1 MIRTFTCAMI
11 LAALC
16 VFFVPWVHA
25 GDVTPDYLYGRWVI
39 DDKNCSS
46 PNSEYI
52 EFRKN
57 GTFECTRMGK
67 AEIVGF
73 WEIKDDTLELHMVS
87 SPAYFSDIHKKL
99 AEFEGVYDYFQGKMV
114 LFNTNNTGFEA
125 VGVIDNE
132 MKRATAVKCK

>member
-1 MIRTFTCAMI
+1 
-11 LAALC
+11 
-16 VFFVPWVHA
+16 V
-25 GDVTPDYLYGRWVI
+25 
-39 DDKNCSS
+39 
-46 PNSEYI
+46 
-52 EFRKN
+52 
-57 GTFECTRMGK
+57 
-67 AEIVGF
+67 
-73 WEIKDDTLELHMVS
+73 VS